1 MLLMPF
7 HSMSLNLS
15 MAAVLQTKPMLMTL
29 ENALHHLC
37 LPTRKQAAFA
47 PFIHTMAAFV
57 PAPSQ
62 PGQHSGN
69 QALVTES

>member
-1 MLLMPF
+1 MLSVPI
-7 HSMSLNLS
+7 HSMNLNMT
-15 MAAVLQTKPMLMTL
+15 MAALLQTKPMLMTL
-29 ENALHHLC
+29 AIALHRLC
-37 LPTRKQAAFA
+37 RPTRKQAAFA

-62 PGQHSGN
+62 PGQRSGN

>member
-1 MLLMPF
+1 MLSVPT

-15 MAAVLQTKPMLMTL
+15 MEALLQTKPMLMTL
-29 ENALHHLC
+29 AHALHHLC
-37 LPTRKQAAFA
+37 HPIRKQAAFA
-47 PFIHTMAAFV
+47 PFFHTMTAFV

-69 QALVTES
+69 QALVMES